1 MWPWGHLAVGY
12 LLYRVFVRVRGGR
25 APGGPAT
32 LAVAFGTQF
41 PDLIDKPLAWWL
53 GVLPSGRTLAHSV
66 LTALIVSAL
75 LYALARRRNA
85 TDLAVAFAVGY
96 LSHPLADAFL
106 PLFQGH
112 AEYVAYLLWPLL
124 GLPFYRT
131 EATVLASVG
140 SFDLTVYGL
149 IQLGLALLAVVVWL
163 LDGAPGL
170 AELGRLF
177 GVGEERDPAPDR

>member
-1 MWPWGHLAVGY
+1 M
-12 LLYRVFVRVRGGR
+12 
-25 APGGPAT
+25 
-32 LAVAFGTQF
+32 
-41 PDLIDKPLAWWL
+41 
-53 GVLPSGRTLAHSV
+53 
-66 LTALIVSAL
+66 
-75 LYALARRRNA
+75 
-85 TDLAVAFAVGY
+85 
-96 LSHPLADAFL
+96 
-106 PLFQGH
+106 LFRSYH
-112 AEYVAYLLWPLL
+112 
-124 GLPFYRT
+124 T